1 MFLRP
6 TTLLGEAGNNCRHP
20 VSKEGYFLGM
30 ENTLGWVQNDS
41 VGFELGKEGMEEL
54 VVLLGRT
61 TEDNDVV
68 QIEETEVQDFHKP
81 VTKFWKVGWHS
92 LSQRT

>member
-1 MFLRP
+1 MH
-6 TTLLGEAGNNCRHP
+6 RHP
-20 VSKEGYFLGM
+20 VSNEGYSLGV
-30 ENTLGWVQNDS
+30 ENTLAWVLNDS
-41 VGFELGKEGMEEL
+41 VEFVLGKEGTEEL

-68 QIEETEVQDFHKP
+68 QIEEIEVQDFHKP

-92 LSQRT
+92 LGERT